1 MIKKRPIGKK
11 DFAEENARYRSHLA
25 DTLIDVAQSSTYN
38 KTKGCFVD
46 RFGDQVKPE
55 KVLKEQNEIS
65 KLITNISPKD
75 HEWNQG
81 TRQYE
86 PKPALMEAEPK
97 IHSPAYRRKYP
108 DRYKKGYVKWYDR
121 NKPER
126 IVTPAKSGNVVTK
139 QSKPVEIKTSTLL
152 NDLET
157 LQQMRVDDEK
167 RAEKFRR
174 DIQPQFDDD
183 VGKGVGA
190 LFTIKKK
197 DFSNV

>member
-1 MIKKRPIGKK
+1 MIKKKPVTHK
-11 DFAEENARYRSHLA
+11 DRLKENARWRTHLA
-25 DTLIDVAQSSTYN
+25 DTLVDTAQTSTFD
-38 KTKGCFVD
+38 KTRGYFVD
-46 RFGDQVKPE
+46 SFGDQVKPE
-55 KVLKEQNEIS
+55 KVLKEQSEIS
-65 KLITNISPKD
+65 KLISNLSPKD

-152 NDLET
+152 NDLEA

-174 DIQPQFDDD
+174 DMQPQFDDD

>member
-1 MIKKRPIGKK
+1 MIKKKPVTHK
-11 DFAEENARYRSHLA
+11 DRLKENARWRTHLA
-25 DTLIDVAQSSTYN
+25 DTLVDTAQTSTFD
-38 KTKGCFVD
+38 KTRGYFVD
-46 RFGDQVKPE
+46 SFGDQVKPE
-55 KVLKEQNEIS
+55 KVLKEQSEIS
-65 KLITNISPKD
+65 KLISNLSPKD

>member
-1 MIKKRPIGKK
+1 MIKKKPVTHK
-11 DFAEENARYRSHLA
+11 DRLKENTRWRTHLA
-25 DTLIDVAQSSTYN
+25 DTLVDTAQTSTFD
-38 KTKGCFVD
+38 KTRGYFVD
-46 RFGDQVKPE
+46 SFGDQVKPE
-55 KVLKEQNEIS
+55 KVLKEQSEIS
-65 KLITNISPKD
+65 KLISNLSPKD

-197 DFSNV
+197 GF

>member
-1 MIKKRPIGKK
+1 
-11 DFAEENARYRSHLA
+11 
-25 DTLIDVAQSSTYN
+25 
-38 KTKGCFVD
+38 
-46 RFGDQVKPE
+46 
-55 KVLKEQNEIS
+55 
-65 KLITNISPKD
+65 
-75 HEWNQG
+75 
-81 TRQYE
+81 
-86 PKPALMEAEPK
+86 MEAEPK

-126 IVTPAKSGNVVTK
+126 IVTPDKSGNDVTK
-139 QSKPVEIKTSTLL
+139 QYKPVEIKTSTLL
-152 NDLET
+152 NDLEA

>member
-1 MIKKRPIGKK
+1 MIKKKPVTHK
-11 DFAEENARYRSHLA
+11 DRLKENTRWRTHLA
-25 DTLIDVAQSSTYN
+25 DTLVDTAQTSTFD
-38 KTKGCFVD
+38 KTRGYFVD
-46 RFGDQVKPE
+46 SFGDQVKPE
-55 KVLKEQNEIS
+55 KVLKEQSEIS
-65 KLITNISPKD
+65 KLISNLSPKD

-126 IVTPAKSGNVVTK
+126 IVTPDKSGNDVTK

-157 LQQMRVDDEK
+157 LQQMRIDDEK

>member
-1 MIKKRPIGKK
+1 MIKKKPVTHK
-11 DFAEENARYRSHLA
+11 DRLKENARWRTHLA
-25 DTLIDVAQSSTYN
+25 DTLVDTAQTSTFD
-38 KTKGCFVD
+38 KTRGYFVD
-46 RFGDQVKPE
+46 SFGDQVKPE
-55 KVLKEQNEIS
+55 KVLKEQSEIS
-65 KLITNISPKD
+65 KLISNLSPKD

-157 LQQMRVDDEK
+157 LQQMRVDNEK

-197 DFSNV
+197 GF

>member
-1 MIKKRPIGKK
+1 MIKKKPVTHK
-11 DFAEENARYRSHLA
+11 DRLKENARWRTHLA
-25 DTLIDVAQSSTYN
+25 DTLVDTAQTSTFD
-38 KTKGCFVD
+38 KTRGYFVD
-46 RFGDQVKPE
+46 SFGDQVKPE
-55 KVLKEQNEIS
+55 KVLKEQSEIS
-65 KLITNISPKD
+65 KLISNLSPKD

-197 DFSNV
+197 GF

>member
-1 MIKKRPIGKK
+1 MIKKKPVTHK
-11 DFAEENARYRSHLA
+11 DRLKENARWRTHLA
-25 DTLIDVAQSSTYN
+25 DTLVDTAQTSTFD
-38 KTKGCFVD
+38 KTRGYFVD
-46 RFGDQVKPE
+46 SFGDQVKPE
-55 KVLKEQNEIS
+55 KVLKEQSEIS
-65 KLITNISPKD
+65 KLISNLSPKD

-126 IVTPAKSGNVVTK
+126 IVTPDKSGNDVTK

-152 NDLET
+152 NDLEA

-174 DIQPQFDDD
+174 DMQPQFDDD

>member
-1 MIKKRPIGKK
+1 MIKKKPVTHK
-11 DFAEENARYRSHLA
+11 DRLKENARWRTHLA
-25 DTLIDVAQSSTYN
+25 DTLVDTAQTSTFD
-38 KTKGCFVD
+38 KTRGYFVD
-46 RFGDQVKPE
+46 SFGDQVKPE
-55 KVLKEQNEIS
+55 KVLKEQSEIS
-65 KLITNISPKD
+65 KLISNLSPKD

-139 QSKPVEIKTSTLL
+139 QSKPVEIKISTLL
-152 NDLET
+152 NDLEA
-157 LQQMRVDDEK
+157 LHQMHVDDEK

>member
-1 MIKKRPIGKK
+1 MIKKKPVTHK
-11 DFAEENARYRSHLA
+11 DRLKENARWRTHLA
-25 DTLIDVAQSSTYN
+25 DTLVDTAQTSTFD
-38 KTKGCFVD
+38 KTRGYFVD
-46 RFGDQVKPE
+46 SFGDQVKPE
-55 KVLKEQNEIS
+55 KVLKEQSEIS
-65 KLITNISPKD
+65 KLISNLSPKD

-174 DIQPQFDDD
+174 DMQPQFDDD

>member
-1 MIKKRPIGKK
+1 MIKKKPVTHK
-11 DFAEENARYRSHLA
+11 DRLKENTRWRTHLA
-25 DTLIDVAQSSTYN
+25 DTLVDTAQTSTFD
-38 KTKGCFVD
+38 KTRGYFVD
-46 RFGDQVKPE
+46 SFGDQVKPE

-65 KLITNISPKD
+65 KLISNLSPKD

>member
-1 MIKKRPIGKK
+1 MIKKKPVTHK
-11 DFAEENARYRSHLA
+11 DRLKENARWRTHLA
-25 DTLIDVAQSSTYN
+25 DTLVDTAQTSTFD
-38 KTKGCFVD
+38 KTRGYFVD
-46 RFGDQVKPE
+46 SFGDQVKPE

-65 KLITNISPKD
+65 KLISNLSPKD

-197 DFSNV
+197 GF